1 MYLYIIKKEIR
12 QLEEIQMEMKPIR
25 LTAAEIGNLWT
36 NYINDSMAI
45 CVIKHFLNQVED
57 DEIRPILEYAL
68 HLAKQHVQSVKE
80 IFNQEK
86 IPIPIGFTDDDV
98 NVNAPRLFSDTFYL
112 IYLQNMSRV
121 GLAAYSLALPG
132 VARPDARNF
141 YNECINSSTELNN
154 QLTEVMLNK
163 GIYSRSAFIT
173 YPEKVDFIN
182 HNQGYLAGW
191 FGNRRPLNAMEIT
204 QIHFCLLTNFFSKV
218 LMTASA
224 QVAQSKEVRQY
235 MERGKHISSKH
246 IEVFQSLLKEEDLSI
261 PPTWDSEVS
270 DSTVPPF
277 SDKLMM
283 FHSRSLTMAG
293 IGNYG
298 TGLSTT
304 MRHDLGAHY
313 ARLAAELGHFGDD
326 GANIMIKNAWLEQPP
341 SADDRNAL
349 ARKK

>member
-1 MYLYIIKKEIR
+1 
-12 QLEEIQMEMKPIR
+12 
-25 LTAAEIGNLWT
+25 
-36 NYINDSMAI
+36 
-45 CVIKHFLNQVED
+45 
-57 DEIRPILEYAL
+57 LEYAL

-98 NVNAPRLFSDTFYL
+98 NVNAPRLFSDTFFL

-132 VARPDARNF
+132 TARPDVRNF

-154 QLTEVMLNK
+154 RLTEVMLNK
-163 GIYSRSAFIT
+163 GIYSRPSFIT
-173 YPEKVDFIN
+173 YPEKVDFVN
-182 HNQGYLAGW
+182 HQGYLASW
-191 FGNRRPLNAMEIT
+191 FGDRRPLNAMEIT
-204 QIHFCLLTNFFSKV
+204 QIHFCLLTDIFSK
-218 LMTASA
+218 LLLTGFA
-224 QVAQSKEVRQY
+224 QIGNSKEVRQY
-235 MERGKHISSKH
+235 MERGKHICSKH
-246 IEVFQSLLKEEDLSI
+246 IEVFQSVLKEDDLSL
-261 PPTWDSEVS
+261 PPTWDSELLNTTVS
-270 DSTVPPF
+270 PF

-283 FHSRSLTMAG
+283 FHSRSLIMAG

-298 TGLSTT
+298 TGLSIS
-304 MRHDLGAHY
+304 MRHDLSAHY

-326 GANIMIKNAWLEQPP
+326 GANIIIKNAWMEQPP